1 MLNRPLHAA
10 DRERRARAKRALG
23 LRPRSAGADSRANRL
38 AFGAVITCLTPPKA
52 LRAALTSPPCT
63 RRTRRRRPH
72 RRRRRRPRDSRRR
85 RTRCRTCSR
94 GARCATRTPAS
105 PRSLRLFVG
114 GGLSAL
120 SFAFGVPAASSSV
133 GSEDNAAAAAAAAAV
148 ADTGDGAGASPPACS
163 NVDAN
168 SAAKAKASP
177 DSRWC
182 TSLSYRSD
190 PCVSMR
196 WRIALAALSSSD
208 VGASGRPRSHV
219 MNDAAGGGGQLR
231 RELAAAGHCPHH
243 ARAWA
248 ASRSCAG

>member
-1 MLNRPLHAA
+1 M
-10 DRERRARAKRALG
+10 
-23 LRPRSAGADSRANRL
+23 
-38 AFGAVITCLTPPKA
+38 
-52 LRAALTSPPCT
+52 
-63 RRTRRRRPH
+63 
-72 RRRRRRPRDSRRR
+72 
-85 RTRCRTCSR
+85 
-94 GARCATRTPAS
+94 
-105 PRSLRLFVG
+105 
-114 GGLSAL
+114 SAL

-133 GSEDNAAAAAAAAAV
+133 GSEDNAAAAAAAAAAV

-231 RELAAAGHCPHH
+231 RELACGRPLPPPRKSLGGVSVLWGLNFLNRPFTNCVQFELSMQ
-243 ARAWA
+243 R
-248 ASRSCAG
+248 RSVPA